1 MIEQSQVE
9 LTKSF
14 WEQSKAAAQQAHEAW
29 GMVMKSQKAILESMR
44 GAGLP
49 FSLAADQYDKL
60 IEFQAQQY
68 KATLDYMEKMASDFQ
83 HQLAKH
89 KK

>member
-1 MIEQSQVE
+1 MIEQSQIE

-60 IEFQAQQY
+60 IEFQSQQY
-68 KATLDYMEKMASDFQ
+68 KATLDYMEKMAADYQ
-83 HQLAKH
+83 HQLSKH